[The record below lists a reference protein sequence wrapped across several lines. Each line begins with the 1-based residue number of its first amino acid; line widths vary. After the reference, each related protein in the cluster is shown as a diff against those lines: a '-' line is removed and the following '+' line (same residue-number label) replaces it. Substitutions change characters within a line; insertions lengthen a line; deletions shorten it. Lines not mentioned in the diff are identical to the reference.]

1 LIKKFKPDANAMAN
15 ATVALFVF
23 AKKAIVCGKTVHTI
37 TEACFRDNCIL
48 LKADRT
54 PLDLV
59 KAELVFTT
67 VFAQNAEKN

>member
-1 LIKKFKPDANAMAN
+1 MFE
-15 ATVALFVF
+15 
-23 AKKAIVCGKTVHTI
+23 KKAIVCGKTKHTI

-59 KAELVFTT
+59 KAELVFAT
-67 VFAQNAEKN
+67 VFAQNAEKTSIDSDAETTGEENE